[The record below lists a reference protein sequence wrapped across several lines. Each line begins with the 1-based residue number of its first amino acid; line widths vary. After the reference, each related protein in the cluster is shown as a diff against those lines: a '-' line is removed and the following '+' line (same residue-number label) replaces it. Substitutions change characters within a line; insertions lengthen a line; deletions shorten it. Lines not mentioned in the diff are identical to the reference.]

1 MHASKLI
8 TFVLVLSS
16 NLIDAQ
22 TDLIKT
28 KEYLKA
34 IESLQKKDTASAV
47 TLLQESVRQNDD
59 ELSSFELAKI
69 YSADSRFQNFPK
81 AYIYIKKAISENEKN
96 IEYKLLKAF
105 LMEEIFYS
113 DPLCKTYRN
122 DAISLYEEIV
132 QEDSR
137 CESAWFNLG
146 RLYKE
151 DYLKYMNSEYFSDLE
166 DRTEDEPTPEYIYS
180 AIEKFKRGLR
190 RSLLRGETYDKFR
203 STLPK
208 AVLKYTRVANQ
219 MFSKAE
225 ESFLKSVELT
235 KSEKSFIELTE
246 LYILG
251 KNYDKGLDLLKKF
264 VNPNIE
270 PSKYYLVNGMTN
282 YLAGNIELSEREF
295 KKAFELMTKE
305 ERDLYTNFSFKKLLK
320 PKTADSLS
328 TKDKEFVE
336 NYFNKYMQDHDP
348 LLLTDYNERL
358 LEHFTRVTYSNL
370 MFSAKRLNL
379 TGWNTDRGE
388 IVIRYGI
395 PDQVRRMRASVY
407 VSASKGIARELSETE
422 TFYYPDKNFSFYD
435 ITRRGRYV
443 FNDPT
448 SDGIR
453 VSQSREST
461 MDSIIVYR
469 EKKPEEYVPKLQGP
483 IFNTPFAVYQFPS
496 KSLSKT
502 DIYISFLINPKDSS
516 TQKDFFDNGYTTGI
530 YLFDKNHSKTTEK
543 VSDFPPL
550 YSNTKLT
557 INSLM
562 LSSVPLEGN
571 IAFEILRKKDDGAF
585 TYHDLFK
592 VKYFPDKD
600 LSMSDLVLCFDV
612 VPKEFP
618 SYIKRKDTYI
628 LPNPSNFFTQ
638 QMQMFIYYEINNLY
652 LNTNNITDFEQKI
665 TIQKKEEGGVINSLL
680 SVVGLDKEGKK
691 ISLTSK
697 YQAQERD
704 PQMYLLLD
712 MSKYEP
718 GEYLIAITIKDNV
731 TGKEVSNQSE
741 INWQ

>member
-1 MHASKLI
+1 MHVSKLI

-16 NLIDAQ
+16 NFILAQ
-22 TDLIKT
+22 ADSIKT
-28 KEYLKA
+28 KEHLKA
-34 IESLQKKDTASAV
+34 LEALQKKDTTSAI
-47 TLLQESVRQNDD
+47 TLFQESIKQNDD
-59 ELSSFELAKI
+59 ELSSFELARI
-69 YSADSRFQNFPK
+69 YSTNSRFQNFFK
-81 AYIYIKKAISENEKN
+81 AYICIKKALNENEKN

-105 LMEEIFYS
+105 LLEEIFYS

-122 DAISLYEEIV
+122 DAISLYEDIV
-132 QEDSR
+132 KEDEK
-137 CESAWFNLG
+137 CEHAWFNIG
-146 RLYKE
+146 RLNKE

-166 DRTEDEPTPEYIYS
+166 DRKGEPAPEYIYS
-180 AIEKFKRGLR
+180 PVAKFKRGLKG
-190 RSLLRGETYDKFR
+190 STLRGETYDKFR
-203 STLPK
+203 ASLPK
-208 AVLKYTRVANQ
+208 PILKYTRIANQ
-219 MFSKAE
+219 MFSKAG
-225 ESFLKSVELT
+225 ESFLKSIELT

-251 KNYDKGLDLLKKF
+251 KNYDKGLDLLKRF

-270 PSKYYLVNGMTN
+270 PSKYYLVNGMAN

-328 TKDKEFVE
+328 TKDKVFVE
-336 NYFNKYMQDHDP
+336 NYFYKYMQDHDP
-348 LLLTDYNERL
+348 LILTNYSERL

-370 MFSAKRLNL
+370 MFSVKRLNL

-388 IVIRYGI
+388 VVIRYGI
-395 PDQVRRMRASVY
+395 PDQITRMRSSIY
-407 VSASKGIARELSETE
+407 ISPMGGLQRELTETE
-422 TFYYPDKNFSFYD
+422 IFYYPDKTFSFYD
-435 ITRRGRYV
+435 IMRRGRYV

-461 MDSIIVYR
+461 VDSIVVYR

-483 IFNTPFAVYQFPS
+483 IFYTPFAIYQFPS
-496 KSLSKT
+496 KSLTKT

-530 YLFDKNHSKTTEK
+530 YLFDKNHNKTTEK

-562 LSSVPLEGN
+562 FNSVPREGS
-571 IAFEILRKKDDGAF
+571 IAFEILRKKDNGAF

-592 VKYFPDKD
+592 VKRFSGTD

-612 VPKEFP
+612 GQKEFS
-618 SYIKRKDTYI
+618 SYIKRNDLYF
-628 LPNPSNFFTQ
+628 LPNPSNYFTG
-638 QMQMFIYYEINNLY
+638 QMQMFIYYEINNLS
-652 LNTNNITDFEQKI
+652 LNTNNATDFEQKI
-665 TIQKKEEGGVINSLL
+665 TIQKKEEGGVLNSLL

-697 YQAQERD
+697 YQTQERD
-704 PQMYLLLD
+704 PQMYLQLD
-712 MSKYEP
+712 MTRYEP
-718 GEYLIAITIKDNV
+718 GEYVITVTIKDII
-731 TGKEVSNQSE
+731 TGKEVSNQTE